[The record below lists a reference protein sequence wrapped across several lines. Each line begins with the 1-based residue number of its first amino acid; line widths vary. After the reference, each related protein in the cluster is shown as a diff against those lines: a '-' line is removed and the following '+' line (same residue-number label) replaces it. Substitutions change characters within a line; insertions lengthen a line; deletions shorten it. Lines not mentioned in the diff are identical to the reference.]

1 MGGHD
6 TFHEAAFYV
15 TRRMRAE
22 WANEETGVLIE
33 RLKFMCMDK
42 APRLVVTW
50 GTCRK
55 PRKCVARKVAP
66 RPHLLGSP

>member
-6 TFHEAAFYV
+6 NFHEAAFYV

-22 WANEETGVLIE
+22 WTNQETGVLIE
-33 RLKFMCMDK
+33 RLKFMAK
-42 APRLVVTW
+42 APRLALTW

-55 PRKCVARKVAP
+55 PRKCLARKVPPPVPA
-66 RPHLLGSP
+66 R

>member
-15 TRRMRAE
+15 PRRMRAE

-33 RLKFMCMDK
+33 LLKFMHK
-42 APRLVVTW
+42 APRLVLTW
-50 GTCRK
+50 GTWRK
-55 PRKCVARKVAP
+55 PRKRLTRKAPPPPLAR
-66 RPHLLGSP
+66 